1 MSLGKLSK
9 QLDRFETEFHLK
21 NHENRRRKAFLM
33 SDSKGNYLQR
43 VVERGQDIFDIV
55 FQKGA
60 SSENRHLL
68 SKILDVVRGVDS
80 PLLMI
85 WTGTCDFTKFDR
97 RTRYL
102 SLDED
107 VSVADVVDKLQNIKR
122 EVLKVNAST
131 EVIFLQCPVFSIRL
145 WNEYQKHSKPDS
157 FKDDDEAL
165 FGKIGNL
172 NDEIDSINSTRSPPF
187 SLDLLRASKVR
198 RGRSQNRIQTKY
210 AYNFKDLYKDGIHPI
225 DTLAKLW
232 LRKLQQI
239 VIEKCF

>member
-1 MSLGKLSK
+1 
-9 QLDRFETEFHLK
+9 
-21 NHENRRRKAFLM
+21 M

-60 SSENRHLL
+60 SSDNKHLL
-68 SKILDVVRGVDS
+68 SKILDVIRGVES
-80 PLLMI
+80 PLLMV

-145 WNEYQKHSKPDS
+145 
-157 FKDDDEAL
+157 
-165 FGKIGNL
+165 
-172 NDEIDSINSTRSPPF
+172 
-187 SLDLLRASKVR
+187 
-198 RGRSQNRIQTKY
+198 
-210 AYNFKDLYKDGIHPI
+210 
-225 DTLAKLW
+225 
-232 LRKLQQI
+232 
-239 VIEKCF
+239 

>member
-1 MSLGKLSK
+1 MFQKGASS
-9 QLDRFETEFHLK
+9 
-21 NHENRRRKAFLM
+21 ENRH
-33 SDSKGNYLQR
+33 R

-80 PLLMI
+80 PLLMV

-131 EVIFLQCPVFSIRL
+131 EVIFL
-145 WNEYQKHSKPDS
+145 
-157 FKDDDEAL
+157 
-165 FGKIGNL
+165 
-172 NDEIDSINSTRSPPF
+172 
-187 SLDLLRASKVR
+187 
-198 RGRSQNRIQTKY
+198 
-210 AYNFKDLYKDGIHPI
+210 
-225 DTLAKLW
+225 
-232 LRKLQQI
+232 
-239 VIEKCF
+239 